1 MAKVLVLYHARS
13 ASAALLAEA
22 IAEGARSVRFTE
34 ADVRR
39 VAEPAAGGDAPRRHR
54 ALDDAHAA
62 AGYDAVVVGAGAGD
76 AAARDELLHP
86 LRHLGPAALAD
97 RVGAAFAAAD
107 ESAADADA
115 PHAATL
121 AALLT
126 ALGELGLLLATP
138 LPSPATAAR
147 APLGATAGAPP
158 TDADLATARALG
170 ARVARVAGWVRHAK
184 GHEGEGAGQGHH
196 HHHHHH

>member
-13 ASAALLAEA
+13 APAAHLAEA

-62 AGYDAVVVGAGAGD
+62 AGYDAVVVGAGSVD
-76 AAARDELLHP
+76 AATRDELLHP
-86 LRHLGPAALAD
+86 LRHLGPAALVD
-97 RVGAAFAAAD
+97 RVGAVFATVEERAAG
-107 ESAADADA
+107 ADA
-115 PHAATL
+115 PPAATL

-126 ALGELGLLLATP
+126 ALGELGMLLATP
-138 LPSPATAAR
+138 LPSSDAAVR
-147 APLGATAGAPP
+147 SPLGVTAGATP
-158 TDADLATARALG
+158 TDADLAAARALG

-184 GHEGEGAGQGHH
+184 GHEGEGSGQQHH
-196 HHHHHH
+196 HHH

>member
-13 ASAALLAEA
+13 APAARLAEA
-22 IAEGARSVRFTE
+22 IAEGARAVRFTE

-62 AGYDAVVVGAGAGD
+62 AGYDAVVVGAGSVD
-76 AAARDELLHP
+76 AATRDELLHP
-86 LRHLGPAALAD
+86 LRHLGPAALVD
-97 RVGAAFAAAD
+97 RVGAVFATVEERAAG
-107 ESAADADA
+107 ADA
-115 PHAATL
+115 PPAATL

-126 ALGELGLLLATP
+126 ALGELGMLLATP
-138 LPSPATAAR
+138 LPSSDAAVR
-147 APLGATAGAPP
+147 SPLGVTAGATP
-158 TDADLATARALG
+158 TDADLAAARALG

-184 GHEGEGAGQGHH
+184 GHEGEGSGGQHH
-196 HHHHHH
+196 HHH

>member
-1 MAKVLVLYHARS
+1 MAKVLVLHHARS
-13 ASAALLAEA
+13 VPAALLAAA

-39 VAEPAAGGDAPRRHR
+39 VAESAAVEGAAHRHR
-54 ALDDAHAA
+54 PLDDAHAA
-62 AGYDAVVVGAGAGD
+62 AGYDAVIVGAGAGD

-97 RVGAAFAAAD
+97 RVGAAFAAAE
-107 ESAADADA
+107 ESAESADA

-126 ALGELGLLLATP
+126 ALGELGMLLATP
-138 LPSPATAAR
+138 LPSPDAATRSA
-147 APLGATAGAPP
+147 LGVTAGATP
-158 TDADLATARALG
+158 TDADLAAARALG

-184 GHEGEGAGQGHH
+184 GHEGEGSGGQHH
-196 HHHHHH
+196 HHH

>member
-13 ASAALLAEA
+13 APAALLAEA

-39 VAEPAAGGDAPRRHR
+39 VAEPAAAEGIARRHR
-54 ALDDAHAA
+54 PLDDAHAA
-62 AGYDAVVVGAGAGD
+62 AGYDAVVVGSGAGD

-86 LRHLGPAALAD
+86 LRHLGPTALAD
-97 RVGAAFAAAD
+97 RIGAAFAVTEERA
-107 ESAADADA
+107 EGTDA

-121 AALLT
+121 AGLLT
-126 ALGELGLLLATP
+126 ALGELGMLLATP
-138 LPSPATAAR
+138 LPSPDAAVR
-147 APLGATAGAPP
+147 SALGATAGATP
-158 TDADLATARALG
+158 TDADLAAARALG

-184 GHEGEGAGQGHH
+184 GHEGEEGGSHQHH
-196 HHHHHH
+196 HHH